1 MLNKGEQVAFNA
13 TDSAFRHSGGTYQIA
28 FAMEEPASQDKQEPK
43 MNIFKAMRLQRE
55 KEKQEGGETWRME
68 RYEGS
73 VEYQEMIKRNGGTAP
88 GGSSLGSMEHRG
100 PKGGKYSIKKRSDGT
115 TYRRYF

>member
-13 TDSAFRHSGGTYQIA
+13 TDSAFWHSGGTYQIA
-28 FAMEEPASQDKQEPK
+28 FAMEEPGSQDKQEPK

-73 VEYQEMIKRNGGTAP
+73 VEYQAMIKLNGDSAP

-100 PKGGKYSIKKRSDGT
+100 SKGGRYTIKKRSDGT

>member
-1 MLNKGEQVAFNA
+1 MLNKGEKVAFNA
-13 TDSAFRHSGGTYQIA
+13 TDSAFRHGGGTYQVA
-28 FAMEEPASQDKQEPK
+28 FAMEEPGSKDKQEPK

-73 VEYQEMIKRNGGTAP
+73 VEYQEMIKRNGDTAP

-100 PKGGKYSIKKRSDGT
+100 SKGGKYTIKKRSDGT